1 MLKWIWSYIRKYRI
15 PMAVGLIFSVIVA
28 GFGVVNP
35 LISGSI
41 VDNVINSPSHDFN
54 LLVKLVLLM
63 VGATLLKAIIRY
75 SYQVIFEHCSQNV
88 IREMREDLYAHIQ
101 TLDFAWYDK
110 APSGNVLTL
119 LTSDLDKVRHFVAWV
134 LYQSMENSLIYIFS
148 IITLGMINWK
158 LMLAFFA
165 IAPFVLFLVQKF
177 KINIRPAHMKVRDQF
192 AVLNTRVGEN
202 IEGNRVVKAFVRENY
217 EIGKFDNDND
227 GYRKAAVNNAD
238 VRVKYTPWID
248 TLCGLLPVILILFGG
263 YLVIN
268 HEMTIGQLV
277 TFNGLMWAFTQPIQM
292 FGMLVDNIQ
301 NFGASGDRLYELWKT
316 KPSVKKG
323 FETIDEAHAVSSNV
337 GAENDTSFVPVEGR
351 VEFKNVTFAYNQ
363 VPVIKNMS
371 FKIEPGMTVGILGPT
386 GSGKSTI
393 ANLMCRYYDVSE
405 GAVLI
410 DGKDVRDY
418 VPETLRKNIGITMQ
432 EAFLFSDT
440 VEGNI
445 AFGNQNATF
454 EEVEHAAELARV
466 KEFIG
471 DLTDGYDTIV
481 GERGVGLSGGQK
493 QRIALARLFLAN
505 PKIMILDDTTSA
517 VDIETE
523 QKIRQS
529 IKEQS
534 KGHTTFIISHR
545 ISSFESCDLVLV
557 IQDGQIAAMG
567 TNQELLNQPGYYR
580 DVYLEQN
587 GLTAV
592 LDQPTVVPEQKD
604 VVPEQKD
611 VVPEPVEGGKNGKK

>member
-1 MLKWIWSYIRKYRI
+1 MLKWIWSYIGKYKFLMI
-15 PMAVGLIFSVIVA
+15 FGLTLSVIVA
-28 GFGVVNP
+28 GFAVVNP
-35 LISGSI
+35 LISGAI
-41 VDNVINSPSHDFN
+41 VDRVINSPEHDFN
-54 LLVKLVLLM
+54 LLVKLILLM
-63 VGATLLKAIIRY
+63 VGATLVKAILRY
-75 SYQVIFEHCSQNV
+75 SYQLIFEHCSQNV
-88 IREMREDLYAHIQ
+88 IRRMREDLYAHIQ

-110 APSGNVLTL
+110 APAGNVLTL

-134 LYQSMENSLIYIFS
+134 LYQSLENSLVYTFS

-158 LMLAFFA
+158 LMLAFLG
-165 IAPFVLFLVQKF
+165 IAPFVLVLVRKF
-177 KINIRPAHMKVRDQF
+177 KGQIRPAHMKVRDQF

-202 IEGNRVVKAFVRENY
+202 IEGNRVVKAFVRESY
-217 EIGKFDNDND
+217 EIGKFDTDND

-248 TLCGLLPVILILFGG
+248 TLCGLLPVFLILFGG
-263 YLVIN
+263 YLVIKG
-268 HEMTIGQLV
+268 EMTIGELV
-277 TFNGLMWAFTQPIQM
+277 TFNGLMWAFTQPINM

-323 FETIDEAHAVSSNV
+323 FETIEEANAVSSL
-337 GAENDTSFVPVEGR
+337 GPASELSDDFKCEGR
-351 VEFKNVTFAYNQ
+351 VEFKNVSFAYNQ
-363 VPVIKNMS
+363 VQVIKNMS
-371 FKIEPGMTVGILGPT
+371 FTVEPGMTVGILGPT

-393 ANLMCRYYDVSE
+393 ANLMCRYYDVSD

-418 VPETLRKNIGITMQ
+418 VPEVLRKNIGITMQ

-445 AFGNQNATF
+445 AFGNQDATF

-471 DLTDGYDTIV
+471 DLTEGYDTIV

-534 KGHTTFIISHR
+534 QGHTTFIISHR
-545 ISSFESCDLVLV
+545 ISSFENCDLILV
-557 IQDGQIAAMG
+557 IQDGQIAQMG
-567 TNQELLNQPGYYR
+567 TNQELLAQDGYFR
-580 DVYLEQN
+580 DVYQEQN
-587 GLTAV
+587 Y
-592 LDQPTVVPEQKD
+592 
-604 VVPEQKD
+604 
-611 VVPEPVEGGKNGKK
+611 GKK

>member
-1 MLKWIWSYIRKYRI
+1 
-15 PMAVGLIFSVIVA
+15 MAIGLTFSIIVA
-28 GFGVVNP
+28 SLATVNP

-41 VDNVINSPSHDFN
+41 VDNVINSPDHDFN
-54 LLVKLVLLM
+54 LLLKLVLLM
-63 VGATLLKAIIRY
+63 VGFTLFKAILRY

-110 APSGNVLTL
+110 APAGNVLTL

-134 LYQSMENSLIYIFS
+134 LYQIIENVLIYVFS
-148 IITLGMINWK
+148 IVTLGAINWK
-158 LMLAFFA
+158 LTIAFFG
-165 IAPFVLFLVQKF
+165 IAPFVVILVNEF
-177 KINIRPAHMKVRDQF
+177 KKHIRPAHMKVRDQF

-202 IEGNRVVKAFVRENY
+202 IEGNRVVKAFVREGY
-217 EIGKFDNDND
+217 EIDKFDVEND
-227 GYRKAAVNNAD
+227 GYRKVAVDNAD

-263 YLVIN
+263 YLVIKG
-268 HEMTIGQLV
+268 EMTIGQLV
-277 TFNGLMWAFTQPIQM
+277 TFNGLMWAFTQPINM

-301 NFGASGDRLYELWKT
+301 NFGASGDRLYELWLT
-316 KPSVKKG
+316 KPTVKDD
-323 FETIDEAHAVSSNV
+323 ISDVV
-337 GAENDTSFVPVEGR
+337 AEYRNPENHKPVADDSFEGR
-351 VEFKNVTFAYNQ
+351 VEFKNVTFAYNE

-371 FKIEPGMTVGILGPT
+371 FKVEPGMTVGILGPT

-393 ANLMCRYYDVSE
+393 ANLMCRYYDVTE
-405 GAVLI
+405 GSVLI

-418 VPETLRKNIGITMQ
+418 VPENLRKNIGITMQ

-445 AFGNQNATF
+445 AFGNQDATF

-523 QKIRQS
+523 QKIRES
-529 IKEQS
+529 IKQQS
-534 KGHTTFIISHR
+534 NGHTTFIISHR
-545 ISSFESCDLVLV
+545 ISSFENCDLVLV
-557 IQDGQIAAMG
+557 VQNGQIVASG
-567 TNQELLNQPGYYR
+567 TNQELLSQEGYYR
-580 DVYLEQN
+580 DVFMEQN
-587 GLTAV
+587 GI
-592 LDQPTVVPEQKD
+592 
-604 VVPEQKD
+604 
-611 VVPEPVEGGKNGKK
+611 

>member
-1 MLKWIWSYIRKYRI
+1 MLKWIWSYIRKYRV
-15 PMAVGLIFSVIVA
+15 PMAIGLIFSVIVA
-28 GFGVVNP
+28 SFAIINP

-41 VDNVINSPSHDFN
+41 VDNVINSPEHSFR

-63 VGATLLKAIIRY
+63 VGATLLKAVIRY

-134 LYQSMENSLIYIFS
+134 LYQSLENSLIYIFS
-148 IITLGMINWK
+148 IVTLGMINWK
-158 LMLAFFA
+158 LMLAFLA
-165 IAPFVLFLVQKF
+165 IAPFVLILVQKF
-177 KINIRPAHMKVRDQF
+177 KGQIRPAHMKVRDQF

-202 IEGNRVVKAFVRENY
+202 IEGNRVVKAFVREPY
-217 EIGKFDNDND
+217 EIGKFDVDND

-263 YLVIN
+263 YLVIKG
-268 HEMTIGQLV
+268 EMTIGQLV
-277 TFNGLMWAFTQPIQM
+277 TFNGLMWAFTQPINM

-323 FETIDEAHAVSSNV
+323 FETIEQAHAVSSDV
-337 GAENDTSFVPVEGR
+337 GEESDGKDGQAAFVPVDGR
-351 VEFKNVTFAYNQ
+351 VEFRNVTFAYNQ

-393 ANLMCRYYDVSE
+393 ANLMCRYYDVTE

-418 VPETLRKNIGITMQ
+418 VPEVLRKNIGITMQ

-445 AFGNQNATF
+445 AFGNQDASF

-471 DLTDGYDTIV
+471 DLIDGYDTIV

-529 IKEQS
+529 IKQQS

-567 TNQELLNQPGYYR
+567 TNQQLLNQPGYYQ
-580 DVYLEQN
+580 DVYMEQN
-587 GLTAV
+587 Y
-592 LDQPTVVPEQKD
+592 
-604 VVPEQKD
+604 
-611 VVPEPVEGGKNGKK
+611 GKK